1 MYFRV
6 EPQDTYWRLCDS
18 SFLSFQ
24 VHLWLF
30 PLALHYSYFK
40 LSLRRLQSETISPH
54 PGAVCLS
61 VCRDLNARSA
71 ISGH

>member
-30 PLALHYSYFK
+30 SLALHYSY
-40 LSLRRLQSETISPH
+40 LSLRRLQSEKISHTPVQSAS
-54 PGAVCLS
+54 PSAVT
-61 VCRDLNARSA
+61 
-71 ISGH
+71 

>member
-6 EPQDTYWRLCDS
+6 EPQDTYWWLRDS

-30 PLALHYSYFK
+30 SLALHYSYFK
-40 LSLRRLQSETISPH
+40 LSLRRLQSEKISHTPVQSAS
-54 PGAVCLS
+54 PSAVT
-61 VCRDLNARSA
+61 
-71 ISGH
+71 